1 VTGRFPSR
9 RDPTRPPPR
18 WPELTHFA
26 AEQGFFGGGEMAFD
40 ENESEKMP
48 QAASP
53 PGRHYPVQLPPME
66 HARAAMR
73 ATIFGG

>member
-1 VTGRFPSR
+1 
-9 RDPTRPPPR
+9 
-18 WPELTHFA
+18 
-26 AEQGFFGGGEMAFD
+26 MAFD

-66 HARAAMR
+66 RARAGMR
-73 ATIFGG
+73 ATIFGGYEKRATTRRRPSYCPLPQCPLRAAPAH